1 MNSASFE
8 ELKDSSI
15 ALTCPAQGSPIPGFR
30 WAEVFFFVRSHTI
43 LPLTDKLI
51 KTERIVIYYAN
62 LEAQHMAP
70 HPRLQVD
77 FSKVHYDT

>member
-1 MNSASFE
+1 M
-8 ELKDSSI
+8 
-15 ALTCPAQGSPIPGFR
+15 
-30 WAEVFFFVRSHTI
+30 

-51 KTERIVIYYAN
+51 KTERILIYYAN